1 MKIVIDKYI
10 PYLAETLAPYA
21 EVVSLDPDAIT
32 ADTVHDADALIV
44 RTRTQCNQ
52 ALLAGSKVQFIAT
65 ATIGFD
71 HIDAAYCAANHIA
84 WMSCP
89 GCNAQGVCDYVETAI
104 NQLPLQGVGGKIL
117 QKNKKLTIGIIGC
130 GHVGSKVLQMAQRRG
145 WTTLVSDP
153 PREAKGDIQGVSL
166 QQIAHE
172 ADIITFHT
180 PLTHDGNHPTYH
192 LWTKEQFTHMKPN
205 ALIINAARGG
215 VVHEGD
221 LLDYLT
227 THPAAQ
233 AAIDCWENEPQLNT
247 HLLRRSNLATYH
259 IAGYTLEGKYNASVM
274 CLQGLIQHFTIDDA
288 TAQKLLHHL
297 QQSRIFPTLPQVG
310 FDIHHT
316 SQQLKAHPD
325 QFEALRKAYP
335 LR

>member
-1 MKIVIDKYI
+1 MKIVIDKYV
-10 PYLAETLAPYA
+10 PYLADVLASYA
-21 EVVSLDPDAIT
+21 EVITLEPDEIT
-32 ADTVHDADALIV
+32 AASVHDADALII

-52 ALLAGSKVQFIAT
+52 ALLANSKVQFIAT

-71 HIDAAYCAANHIA
+71 HIDVAYCAANHIA
-84 WMSCP
+84 WISCP

-104 NQLPLQGVGGKIL
+104 DKLPLQGGEGPI
-117 QKNKKLTIGIIGC
+117 IGIIGC
-130 GHVGSKVLQMAQRRG
+130 GHVGNKVLQMAQRRG

-153 PREAKGDIQGVSL
+153 PREAKGEIQGVPL
-166 QQIAHE
+166 YQIARE

-180 PLTHDGNHPTYH
+180 PLTHDGDYPTYH
-192 LWTKEQFTHMKPN
+192 LWSKELFAHMKPN

-215 VVHEGD
+215 VVNEAD

-233 AAIDCWENEPQLNT
+233 AVIDCWENEPHT
-247 HLLRRSNLATYH
+247 YIPLLRRSTIATFH
-259 IAGYTLEGKYNASVM
+259 IAGYTLEGKYNASQM
-274 CLQGLIQHFTIDDA
+274 CLQGLINHFAIDAA
-288 TAQKLLHHL
+288 TAEKLLHRL
-297 QQSRIFPTLPQVG
+297 QQSRIFSTLPQVG

-316 SQQLKAHPD
+316 SQQLKSHPE
-325 QFEALRKAYP
+325 QFEQLRKSYP

>member
-10 PYLAETLAPYA
+10 PYLANVLAQYA
-21 EVVSLDPDAIT
+21 EVSALDPDSIT
-32 ADTVHDADALIV
+32 PASVHDADALIV

-71 HIDAAYCAANHIA
+71 HIDAAYCAANHIT
-84 WMSCP
+84 WMSCH

-104 NQLPLQGVGGKIL
+104 NTCLPAPTQPP
-117 QKNKKLTIGIIGC
+117 TIGIIGC

-145 WTTLVSDP
+145 WKALVSDP
-153 PREAKGDIQGVSL
+153 PREDKGEIQGVPL
-166 QQIAHE
+166 QQIARE

-180 PLTHDGNHPTYH
+180 PLTHDGDHPTYH
-192 LWTKEQFTHMKPN
+192 LWTKEQFAHMKPN

-215 VVHEGD
+215 VIHEGD

-227 THPAAQ
+227 THHTAQ
-233 AAIDCWENEPQLNT
+233 AVIDCWENEPQLNIP
-247 HLLRRSNLATYH
+247 LLRHSTLATFH
-259 IAGYTLEGKYNASVM
+259 IAGYTLEGKYNASAM
-274 CLQGLIQHFTIDDA
+274 CLQGLIQHFAIDDA
-288 TAQKLLHHL
+288 TAQKLLHSL
-297 QQSRIFPTLPQVG
+297 QQSRVFPTLPQVG
-310 FDIHHT
+310 FDIRHT

-325 QFEALRKAYP
+325 QFELLRKAYP

>member
-1 MKIVIDKYI
+1 MKIVIDKYV
-10 PYLAETLAPYA
+10 PYLANVLSECAN
-21 EVVSLDPDAIT
+21 VVALEPDEIT
-32 ADTVHDADALIV
+32 AENVHDADALII

-52 ALLAGSKVQFIAT
+52 SLLANSKVQFIAT

-71 HIDAAYCAANHIA
+71 HIDTTYCAANHIT

-104 NQLPLQGVGGKIL
+104 NQLPLQGVGG
-117 QKNKKLTIGIIGC
+117 LTIGIIGC
-130 GHVGSKVLQMAQRRG
+130 GHVGNKVFQMAQRRG
-145 WTTLVSDP
+145 WKTLVSDP
-153 PREAKGDIQGVSL
+153 PREAKGEIQGVSL
-166 QQIAHE
+166 QKIARE

-180 PLTHDGNHPTYH
+180 PLTHDGDYPTYH

-215 VVHEGD
+215 VIKETD

-233 AAIDCWENEPQLNT
+233 AVIDCWENEPQLNT
-247 HLLRRSNLATYH
+247 RLLERSTLATFH
-259 IAGYTLEGKYNASVM
+259 IAGYTLEGKYNASAM
-274 CLQGLIQHFTIDDA
+274 CLQGLIQHFAIDNL
-288 TAQKLLHHL
+288 TAEKLFCHL
-297 QQSRIFPTLPQVG
+297 QQSRIVSTLPQVG

-325 QFEALRKAYP
+325 QFEELRKAYP